1 MDSMDLEREKGIT
14 ILAKNTAVQIGD
26 TKVNIVDTPGHADF
40 GGEVERGLTD
50 GRRRAPPSRCER
62 GTLPQTRFV
71 LRKALEARLPVVPVS
86 EQGRPAGRS
95 SRSSCERGLRAL
107 PRPRRGRDADRL
119 PDRVRERAC
128 RPRWP
133 QTDELAPTSSRSAR
147 PCSQPFR
154 PLVRPGSPAASA
166 RHEPRCVAVH
176 REAGLAA
183 RSARD
188 DPQGRA
194 GRVVPRRRDDRE
206 GAGDRALRDRGAGP
220 GPRRGSRPRRD
231 RRARRP
237 RRGHDRRD
245 DRGRRRSTPPSGQHR
260 GRAVPGDDPRDKY
273 LPARRHRGRQGHGKR
288 ADRPPRARA
297 RRERLS
303 ARATDDEP

>member
-1 MDSMDLEREKGIT
+1 MRARDPPP
-14 ILAKNTAVQIGD
+14 D
-26 TKVNIVDTPGHADF
+26 TVRPPQGA
-40 GGEVERGLTD
+40 RGAAS
-50 GRRRAPPSRCER
+50 RRPRR
-62 GTLPQTRFV
+62 
-71 LRKALEARLPVVPVS
+71 
-86 EQGRPAGRS
+86 EQGRPAGRP

-133 QTDELAPTSSRSAR
+133 QTDGSPPTSSRSAR

-176 REAGLAA
+176 REAGPAA

-194 GRVVPRRRDDRE
+194 GRLVPRRRDDRE

-220 GPRRGSRPRRD
+220 GPAEAGPRRD
-231 RRARRP
+231 RRARRASP
-237 RRGHDRRD
+237 RSRSA
-245 DRGRRRSTPPSGQHR
+245 RRSRTPTIHAPFRS
-260 GRAVPGDDPRDKY
+260 APWTS
-273 LPARRHRGRQGHGKR
+273 
-288 ADRPPRARA
+288 RPWR
-297 RRERLS
+297 
-303 ARATDDEP
+303 